1 MALGSVCLLET
12 VDVALEP
19 RLSAVVLAA
28 GEGTRMRSSKPKPLH
43 SLAGRPMVVHVLH
56 SLSAVD
62 LDRVVVVVGFGAHEV
77 TKVVGDHAPE
87 GLRVDFAQQEV
98 QRGTGDAVLVAL
110 GVLRSDRDDQGDHI
124 RGDDVIVAPGDT
136 PLLRPETLRSLVGTH
151 RRSGA
156 AVTLL
161 SARAVD
167 PSGYGRVVRDE
178 DGSVSRIVEDRDA
191 TDEER
196 LIDEVNT
203 SVYVFRRS
211 FLATAIRRLRP
222 DNASRELYLTDVIA
236 VAREAGLSV
245 SCLQVRDAAEASG
258 VNDRHQ
264 LALAEAVLRRRINE
278 VWMRRGV
285 TMIDP
290 AATYV
295 DCTVELAPDVVL
307 YPGTVLEGSTVI
319 EASAVVGPGT
329 HLVDCLVG
337 VGARVEATY
346 GRAASVGA
354 GATVGPWVSLGPGE
368 AVPAAVQRP
377 V

>member
-1 MALGSVCLLET
+1 
-12 VDVALEP
+12 
-19 RLSAVVLAA
+19 
-28 GEGTRMRSSKPKPLH
+28 MRSSKPKPLH
-43 SLAGRPMVVHVLH
+43 SLAGRPMVAHVLH
-56 SLSAVD
+56 SLSGVD
-62 LDRVVVVVGFGAHEV
+62 LDRVVVVVGFGAREV
-77 TKVVGDHAPE
+77 TKAVGDHAPE
-87 GLRVDFAQQEV
+87 GLRVDFAQQDV

-110 GVLRSDRDDQGDHI
+110 GALPDDQGDHA
-124 RGDDVIVAPGDT
+124 RDGDVIVAPGDT
-136 PLLRPETLRSLVGTH
+136 PLLRPETLSSLVGTH

-156 AVTLL
+156 AVTIL
-161 SARAVD
+161 SARAAD

-178 DGSVSRIVEDRDA
+178 SGLVSRIVEDRDA

-211 FLATAIRRLRP
+211 FLATAIRRVRP

-236 VAREAGLSV
+236 VARDAGYTV
-245 SCLQVRDAAEASG
+245 GCLEVLDAAETSG

-278 VWMRRGV
+278 IWMSRGV

-319 EASAVVGPGT
+319 ETAAVVGPGT

-337 VGARVEATY
+337 AGARVEATY

-354 GATVGPWVSLGPGE
+354 GATVGPWASLGPGE
-368 AVPAAVQRP
+368 VIPAAVQRP